1 MKQVFEVSVSSWA
14 NGSQT

>member
-1 MKQVFEVSVSSWA
+1 MKQVFEVSVSRRA